1 MNTEV
6 IKELK
11 GIFEKILEMVEEEMG
26 DNKSLHGIC
35 KTISLYDLSAIH
47 ELCGNME
54 EGLAVDEDYLSFVD
68 KLYLERIAVQ
78 FEINSYH
85 ELAVL
90 GIEAGEILRNEI
102 FSREI

>member
-1 MNTEV
+1 MNAEV
-6 IKELK
+6 IRELK
-11 GIFEKILEMVEEEMG
+11 GIFEEILKMVEKEIG
-26 DNKSLHGIC
+26 DTKSLAGIC

-47 ELCGNME
+47 ELIGNME
-54 EGLAVDEDYLSFVD
+54 EGIAVNEDYLSFVD

-85 ELAVL
+85 DLAVL